1 MAAALERL
9 ERKRN
14 EEAMPMYEFTC
25 QWATLDPPPP
35 VMKQLF
41 AALRKNEAE
50 TNRFIGTLAGT
61 VPIPDFFS
69 PQNMQRVIGTT
80 GS

>member
-1 MAAALERL
+1 MERL

-14 EEAMPMYEFTC
+14 EDVMPMYEFTC

-35 VMKQLF
+35 AMQKLF
-41 AALRKNEAE
+41 YALRGNEAE
-50 TNRFIGTLAGT
+50 RNRFIGTLAGT
-61 VPIPDFFS
+61 VPIQEFFS
-69 PQNMQRVIGTT
+69 PQNMQRVISTA